1 MTIVRSPR
9 RWGRRPA
16 LDGYGGLVRIHKAH
30 AIALAVRNG
39 LLIALIVHAVLT
51 VLFSPRRNP

>member
-1 MTIVRSPR
+1 MTIVQPPR

-16 LDGYGGLVRIHKAH
+16 LDGYGGLVRLHKRH

-39 LLIALIVHAVLT
+39 LLIALIVHAVTT
-51 VLFSPRRNP
+51 VILRRNP

>member
-1 MTIVRSPR
+1 MSIVHPPR

-16 LDGYGGLVRIHKAH
+16 LDGYGGLVRLHKAH

-39 LLIALIVHAVLT
+39 LLIALIVHAVTT
-51 VLFSPRRNP
+51 VIFSPRRNP